1 MNKVQTNVAIY
12 THHRR
17 SKVSEVMPTMPKE
30 LPAIVLNL
38 QCFFTGFASLK
49 TSTQTIKH
57 PYSYLPDLATT
68 LQTQDLLPWLAP
80 CGGSKAP
87 VAVRTSS
94 HALCS
99 SSHHCPGNHSMH
111 PHSGLLCRKNTDR
124 TTFIRTSSSSSD
136 YHFSRRKESYKGH

>member
-1 MNKVQTNVAIY
+1 MLQSSGRAKVNKVRTNVAIY

-17 SKVSEVMPTMPKE
+17 SKVCEVMPTMPKE

-57 PYSYLPDLATT
+57 PYCYLPDLATI

-99 SSHHCPGNHSMH
+99 SSHRNHSMH
-111 PHSGLLCRKNTDR
+111 AHMGLLCREKHRQNHIHTYLI
-124 TTFIRTSSSSSD
+124 FI
-136 YHFSRRKESYKGH
+136 K

>member
-1 MNKVQTNVAIY
+1 
-12 THHRR
+12 
-17 SKVSEVMPTMPKE
+17 MPTMPKE

-57 PYSYLPDLATT
+57 PYCYLPDLATI

-99 SSHHCPGNHSMH
+99 SSHRNHSMH
-111 PHSGLLCRKNTDR
+111 PHMGLLCREKHRHHDIACSLSILIKLLDLAP
-124 TTFIRTSSSSSD
+124 FPDWLSSSHGSVKR
-136 YHFSRRKESYKGH
+136 FQSRIICSCDKTGCYYK

>member
-1 MNKVQTNVAIY
+1 MHTHTNTPPPASPGPCHMVSL
-12 THHRR
+12 HR
-17 SKVSEVMPTMPKE
+17 KVSEVMPTMSKE

-49 TSTQTIKH
+49 TPSQTIKH
-57 PYSYLPDLATT
+57 PYSYLPDLATI

-80 CGGSKAP
+80 CGGSKAL

-99 SSHHCPGNHSMH
+99 SSHRNHSMH
-111 PHSGLLCRKNTDR
+111 PHMGLLCREKHRQNHIHTYLI
-124 TTFIRTSSSSSD
+124 FI
-136 YHFSRRKESYKGH
+136 K